1 MPKEYRQI
9 EWNAQLADDCRHL
22 IRLAFREDLDNEQD
36 WSTVSLVAADAQGS
50 ADIAARADGVL
61 AGAPLVPL
69 IIEEAELELTWT
81 PHKHDG
87 DAIARGDVIG
97 TLSGSVR
104 DLLTSERTILNF
116 LCRLTGIATLTRT
129 YVAAATGAA
138 QVYDTRKTT
147 PGWRR
152 LEKYAVRCG
161 GGVNHRVG
169 LYAAVMAKDNHLA
182 WSATERT
189 LADITPQ
196 VREFLTAQLGAAAAA
211 EKLIEIEVDSLAQ
224 LAAVLPSQ
232 PDIILLDNM
241 PPATLQEAVAMRN
254 KLAPSVQ
261 LEASGGVNLETIG
274 PISETGVER
283 VSVGALTHGAASLD
297 LGLDWKSAQ

>member
-1 MPKEYRQI
+1 MPKEYRQV
-9 EWNAQLADDCRHL
+9 EWDAQLADDCRHL

-50 ADIAARADGVL
+50 ANITARASGVL
-61 AGAPLVPL
+61 AGTQLIPL

-81 PHKHDG
+81 PQKQDG
-87 DAIARGDVIG
+87 DAISRGDVVG

-116 LCRLTGIATLTRT
+116 ICRLTGIATLTRT
-129 YVAAATGAA
+129 YVEAATGSAR
-138 QVYDTRKTT
+138 VYDTRKTT

-169 LYAAVMAKDNHLA
+169 LFAAVMAKDNHLA
-182 WSATERT
+182 WSETQRT

-196 VREFLTAQLGAAAAA
+196 VRQFLTAQLGEAAAA
-211 EKLIEIEVDSLAQ
+211 EKLVEIEVDSLEQ
-224 LAAVLPSQ
+224 LEAVLPSQ

-241 PPATLQEAVAMRN
+241 PPETLRAAVEMRN
-254 KLAPSVQ
+254 RLAPSVE
-261 LEASGGVNLETIG
+261 LEASGGVNLQTIG
-274 PISETGVER
+274 AISQTGVER
-283 VSVGALTHGAASLD
+283 VSVGALTHGAVSLD
-297 LGLDWKSAQ
+297 LGLDWKA

>member
-9 EWNAQLADDCRHL
+9 EWDSQLADDCRHL

-50 ADIAARADGVL
+50 ADITARDSGVL
-61 AGAPLVPL
+61 AGARLIPL
-69 IIEEAELELTWT
+69 IIAEAELQLTWT
-81 PHKHDG
+81 PSKNDG
-87 DAIARGDVIG
+87 DAIERGDVIG
-97 TLSGSVR
+97 NLNGNVR

-116 LCRLTGIATLTRT
+116 VCRLTGIATLTRK
-129 YVAAATGAA
+129 YVAAATGPAR
-138 QVYDTRKTT
+138 VYDTRKTT

-169 LYAAVMAKDNHLA
+169 LFAAVMAKDNHLA
-182 WSATERT
+182 WSATQRT
-189 LADITPQ
+189 LADIAPQ
-196 VREFLTAQLGAAAAA
+196 VRQFLVAQLGEAAAA
-211 EKLIEIEVDSLAQ
+211 EKLIEVEVDNLEQ

-241 PPATLQEAVAMRN
+241 RPDVLRRAVDMRN
-254 KLAPSVQ
+254 RIAPGVE
-261 LEASGGVNLETIG
+261 LEASGGVNLQTIG
-274 PISETGVER
+274 AISETGVER
-283 VSVGALTHGAASLD
+283 VSVGALTHGAVSLD
-297 LGLDWKSAQ
+297 LGLDWKS

>member
-9 EWNAQLADDCRHL
+9 EWDSQLADDCRQL

-50 ADIAARADGVL
+50 ADITARSAGVL
-61 AGAPLVPL
+61 AGVPLIPL
-69 IIEEAELELTWT
+69 IIEEAELQLTWT
-81 PHKHDG
+81 PQKQDG
-87 DAIARGDVIG
+87 DAIERGDVIG
-97 TLSGSVR
+97 NLSGSVR

-116 LCRLTGIATLTRT
+116 VCRLTGIATLTSV
-129 YVAAATGAA
+129 YVAAATGSAR
-138 QVYDTRKTT
+138 VYDTRKTT

-169 LYAAVMAKDNHLA
+169 LFAAVMAKDNHLA
-182 WSATERT
+182 WSATQRT
-189 LADITPQ
+189 LADIAPQ
-196 VREFLTAQLGAAAAA
+196 VRQFLADQLGEAAAA
-211 EKLIEIEVDSLAQ
+211 EKLIEVEVDNLEQ

-241 PPATLQEAVAMRN
+241 PPEMLRQAVELRN
-254 KLAPSVQ
+254 RLAAGVE
-261 LEASGGVNLETIG
+261 LEASGGVNLQTIG

-283 VSVGALTHGAASLD
+283 VSVGALTHGAVSLD
-297 LGLDWKSAQ
+297 LGLDWKS